1 MGHQGE
7 GEQGVLS
14 DSQIPGLGKRW
25 LKELTDGLMG
35 TPGEE
40 EEHREGSRHSSD
52 PGEALGPRGGGS
64 GHTPARQFSRF
75 SPRPGHRSGEIR
87 SSPGD
92 TLTGRTTGG
101 SWKEGPGVQ
110 KARSRH
116 TDPRVIRKCM
126 TRVPPA
132 QPPGE

>member
-14 DSQIPGLGKRW
+14 DSQIPGLGTRW

-52 PGEALGPRGGGS
+52 PGEALGPQGGGS
-64 GHTPARQFSRF
+64 GHTPAR
-75 SPRPGHRSGEIR
+75 
-87 SSPGD
+87 
-92 TLTGRTTGG
+92 
-101 SWKEGPGVQ
+101 
-110 KARSRH
+110 
-116 TDPRVIRKCM
+116 
-126 TRVPPA
+126 
-132 QPPGE
+132 